1 MPKFLDSYSA
11 LHSLSCNVNIPIL
24 ITVPDLVE
32 KELVGQDLTSTSTL
46 SKEDF
51 QSDLELQ
58 LHWDPLYKTREKNMV
73 INRYYNIKQCS
84 GPESPMEFS
93 KVTLELEPKLKKLP
107 WKNVYGR

>member
-1 MPKFLDSYSA
+1 VPKFPHSYSA
-11 LHSLSCNVNIPIL
+11 LHSLSCNVNIAIL

-32 KELVGQDLTSTSTL
+32 KELVGQDLTNTSTL

-58 LHWDPLYKTREKNMV
+58 LHWDPLYKTPEKNMI
-73 INRYYNIKQCS
+73 INRYNLKQCS

-93 KVTLELEPKLKKLP
+93 KVTFELEPKLKKLP